1 MGRDYPQSMNAPT
14 DSPATHLLYLHGFRS
29 SPLSMKARMVGE
41 FVHREHPGVTWWCP
55 QLPPSPR
62 AAAALVRQGT
72 ADWPFDRTAVVGS
85 SLGGFYAR
93 WFALQTG
100 CRAVLLNPASFPARD
115 LSDHIGEQTTW
126 QNPEERFFFEPAFV
140 DELRVL
146 EADIA
151 RLAPL
156 NPLTPNRLM
165 AIIAKGDEVLDWREM
180 QAFCAGGDIRLLEG
194 GDHAISDFEAHMDA
208 VFGFLRLA

>member
-1 MGRDYPQSMNAPT
+1 MHPLPT
-14 DSPATHLLYLHGFRS
+14 THLLYLHGFRS
-29 SPLSMKARMVGE
+29 SPLSMKARLVGE
-41 FVHREHPGVTWWCP
+41 RVRREHPGVHWCCP

-62 AAAALVRQGT
+62 AAAALIRRLTDG
-72 ADWPFDRTAVVGS
+72 WPSGQMAVVGS

-100 CRAVLLNPASFPARD
+100 CRAVLLNPACCPARD
-115 LSDHIGEQTTW
+115 LSAHIGEQTTW
-126 QNPEERFFFEPAFV
+126 QNPEERFFFEPGFV

-146 EADIA
+146 ESDIA
-151 RLAPL
+151 RGAPLAPA
-156 NPLTPNRLM
+156 TPERLF
-165 AIIAKGDEVLDWREM
+165 AVIAQGDEVLDWREM
-180 QAFCAGGDIRLLEG
+180 LAFCAGGDIRLLEG